1 MKVRTLIVDDMRLA
15 RNRLARQLE
24 QDHDVELLGECASGR
39 EAIEAIREMRPDLV
53 FLDVQMPEIGG
64 FDVLEAIGPEAVP
77 VVVFVTAYDQFAIR
91 AFEVSAVDYLLKPF
105 EGTRLQEALDR
116 AKRQLRARDRDGVDE
131 RLGALLA
138 SLSSRAGQPN
148 RLALKVDGRTV
159 FVSAV
164 DIDFIEAA
172 GNYIRIQTG
181 TESYMVRDRLSA
193 FEARLD
199 PSTFVR
205 IHRSTIVNVTRIKE
219 MHPLFNGDQSLSLK
233 SGKRL
238 TLSRTYRDGLM
249 ALMGGR
255 ESTPD

>member
-24 QDHDVELLGECASGR
+24 QDQDVELVGECASGR
-39 EAIEAIREMRPDLV
+39 EAIDAIREMRPDLI

-64 FDVLEAIGPEAVP
+64 FDVLEAIGPAALP

-116 AKRQLRARDRDGVDE
+116 AKRQLRARDRAGVDE
-131 RLGALLA
+131 RLGALLE
-138 SLSSRAGQPN
+138 SLSSRATQPN

-159 FVSAV
+159 FVTAA

-172 GNYIRIQTG
+172 GNYVRIQTG
-181 TESYMVRDRLSA
+181 TESHMVRDRLSA

-205 IHRSTIVNVTRIKE
+205 IHRSTIVNITRIKE
-219 MHPLFNGDQSLSLK
+219 MHPLFNGDQSLSLTG
-233 SGKRL
+233 GKRL

-249 ALMGGR
+249 ALMEGR
-255 ESTPD
+255 GSRPN